1 MHSEAAIL
9 MTIFRLV
16 PVFLFLSPAL
26 LPFEPADAGVT
37 RVSILL
43 TGEGCAVQ
51 RKAVADGLN
60 KVPGII
66 FIDDRSVPDH
76 LLIDVGDG
84 TSTPE
89 QLVYRVNDM
98 LASTSCKAEEMK
110 SCITAELPFS
120 HSSSPHR

>member
-1 MHSEAAIL
+1 
-9 MTIFRLV
+9 MTMFRLA
-16 PVFLFLSPAL
+16 PAFLFLIPAL
-26 LPFEPADAGVT
+26 LPFQPAEAGVT

-51 RKAVADGLN
+51 RQALADGLN

-66 FIDDRSVPDH
+66 FVDSRSVPDH

-89 QLVYRVNDM
+89 QLVHRVNDL

-110 SCITAELPFS
+110 SCITAELPFNQ
-120 HSSSPHR
+120 SSLHR